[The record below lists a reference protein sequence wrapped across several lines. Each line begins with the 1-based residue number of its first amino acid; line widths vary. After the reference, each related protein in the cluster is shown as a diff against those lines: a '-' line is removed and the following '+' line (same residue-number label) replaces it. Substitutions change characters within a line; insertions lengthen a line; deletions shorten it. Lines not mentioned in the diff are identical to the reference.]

1 MANRKIEEKLERL
14 GLLREASRSEAIVAL
29 RTSIE
34 DRANVVVAKAA
45 KIAAELELHDLIPDL
60 VRAFDRLFEKPVERD
75 PQCWGKN
82 AIAITLRDLGYQSAE
97 PFVRG
102 LRHIQMEPV
111 WGGREDTAQVLRA
124 ACCAAL
130 PQCADLTR
138 DEVLRHLVDAFT
150 DVSDKVRV
158 DAARSLEHMGGADC
172 ALLLRL
178 KARVGDKEAQVTG
191 QAFESLLRLERD
203 GSPSVC
209 GGIPPFPRRRGL
221 RRSGAGPRLFAS
233 SGCPDHLER
242 GLETRA
248 GLESKASL
256 PARHQRFAPAR
267 GYRIPVGLAAQ
278 RPRRRGRSNARCPG
292 ASSRFRRDQEDGGR
306 GDHEQRRRRS
316 PRTVSAVIQLRALV
330 LTTLKRAESDSF
342 QLFFEQLFPI

>member
-14 GLLREASRSEAIVAL
+14 SLLRAASPSEATIAL
-29 RTSIE
+29 RAAID
-34 DRANVVVAKAA
+34 DRANVVIAKAA

-82 AIAITLRDLGYQSAE
+82 AIAIALRDLGYQSSE
-97 PFVRG
+97 PFLRG

-138 DEVLRHLVDAFT
+138 DEMLRHLVDAIT

-178 KARVGDKEAQVTG
+178 KARIGDKESHVTG

-203 GSPSVC
+203 GALPFVAEFLDSDDDEVC
-209 GGIPPFPRRRGL
+209 GEAALALGSSRLPEALAILKQACKRPRDWNRKQVFLRGISASRLPEAIEFLLDLVNSSR
-221 RRSGAGPRLFAS
+221 AGEPAQALDALALHRDSTDIKRMVEEAIVRKGDNELHAQFRRLFI
-233 SGCPDHLER
+233 SGR
-242 GLETRA
+242 
-248 GLESKASL
+248 
-256 PARHQRFAPAR
+256 
-267 GYRIPVGLAAQ
+267 
-278 RPRRRGRSNARCPG
+278 
-292 ASSRFRRDQEDGGR
+292 
-306 GDHEQRRRRS
+306 
-316 PRTVSAVIQLRALV
+316 
-330 LTTLKRAESDSF
+330 
-342 QLFFEQLFPI
+342 

>member
-14 GLLREASRSEAIVAL
+14 TMLREADRSEATVAL
-29 RTSIE
+29 CAAIA
-34 DRANVVVAKAA
+34 DRSNVVIAKAA

-60 VRAFDRLFEKPVERD
+60 VRAFDRLFEKPVESD

-82 AIAITLRDLGYQSAE
+82 AIAIALRDLGYQSAE

-150 DVSDKVRV
+150 DASDRVRV
-158 DAARSLEHMGGADC
+158 DAARSIEHMGGADC

-178 KARVGDKEAQVTG
+178 KSRVGDKEAHVTG
-191 QAFESLLRLERD
+191 QVFESLLRLERD
-203 GSPSVC
+203 RALPFVAEFLDSLDDDVCAEAALALGSSRLPEALTILKGASKRARDWNRKQVFLR
-209 GGIPPFPRRRGL
+209 GISASRLPEAIEFL
-221 RRSGAGPRLFAS
+221 LDLLKSGRQAEAAQALDALALHRDSAGIMRMIEEAILSKGENGFQEQFRRLFN
-233 SGCPDHLER
+233 SGPQP
-242 GLETRA
+242 
-248 GLESKASL
+248 K
-256 PARHQRFAPAR
+256 P
-267 GYRIPVGLAAQ
+267 
-278 RPRRRGRSNARCPG
+278 
-292 ASSRFRRDQEDGGR
+292 
-306 GDHEQRRRRS
+306 
-316 PRTVSAVIQLRALV
+316 
-330 LTTLKRAESDSF
+330 
-342 QLFFEQLFPI
+342 

>member
-1 MANRKIEEKLERL
+1 
-14 GLLREASRSEAIVAL
+14 
-29 RTSIE
+29 
-34 DRANVVVAKAA
+34 
-45 KIAAELELHDLIPDL
+45 LIPDL

-82 AIAITLRDLGYQSAE
+82 AIAITLRDLGYQSSE
-97 PFVRG
+97 PFLRG

-178 KARVGDKEAQVTG
+178 KARIGDKESHVTG
-191 QAFESLLRLERD
+191 QTFESLLRLQREGALPFVAEFLDSD
-203 GSPSVC
+203 GDEVC
-209 GGIPPFPRRRGL
+209 GEAALALGSSRLPEALTILKQACKRPRDWNRKQVFLRGISASRLPEAIEFL
-221 RRSGAGPRLFAS
+221 VDLLNSGRAGEPAQALEALALHRDATDIKRTVEEAIMRKRDDELHTQFRRLFI
-233 SGCPDHLER
+233 SGR
-242 GLETRA
+242 
-248 GLESKASL
+248 
-256 PARHQRFAPAR
+256 
-267 GYRIPVGLAAQ
+267 
-278 RPRRRGRSNARCPG
+278 
-292 ASSRFRRDQEDGGR
+292 
-306 GDHEQRRRRS
+306 
-316 PRTVSAVIQLRALV
+316 
-330 LTTLKRAESDSF
+330 
-342 QLFFEQLFPI
+342 

>member
-178 KARVGDKEAQVTG
+178 KARVGDKEAHVTG
-191 QAFESLLRLERD
+191 QVFESLLRLERD
-203 GSPSVC
+203 GGLQFVAEFLHSLDDEVC
-209 GGIPPFPRRRGL
+209 GEAALALGSSRLPEALTILKEAWKRERDWSRKQVFLRGISVSRLPEAIEFLLDLLRSGREGEAAQALDALALHRDSAEIKRMVEEAIMSKAEEGL
-221 RRSGAGPRLFAS
+221 REQFRRLFN
-233 SGCPDHLER
+233 SG
-242 GLETRA
+242 G
-248 GLESKASL
+248 
-256 PARHQRFAPAR
+256 
-267 GYRIPVGLAAQ
+267 
-278 RPRRRGRSNARCPG
+278 
-292 ASSRFRRDQEDGGR
+292 
-306 GDHEQRRRRS
+306 
-316 PRTVSAVIQLRALV
+316 
-330 LTTLKRAESDSF
+330 
-342 QLFFEQLFPI
+342 